1 MSTWE
6 QSPNNK
12 NIFSFG
18 FTFEEND
25 YIRHLDGHFR
35 KNKEGNFNRI
45 CLIDRFGLRYD
56 LKVDDKDK
64 RFKGED
70 DEKYATRLFR
80 KYVEKI
86 PEEEELGIIT
96 VAQQEELEK
105 NSKKKHDF
113 KDIEDKE
120 NTIYS
125 FLNNKKDPSN
135 IVPYKPSDFF
145 FYVGKGNIIGAK
157 NLNKG
162 RFYEDGTPAPRNY
175 FGNKIFSLLND
186 NPDMI
191 DKITGHDLKLYYK
204 RHTKDNAY
212 KLFYEK
218 YGNTM
223 INLMKRNMTFSI
235 ECNFD
240 EKNRPTNFDIHYTDW
255 FTNTDLVKSNCAI
268 NYNNFFNALTE
279 ISKIKYNIV
288 KNEKNEAHS
297 FNLEDLRKYLDDNKT
312 SIDKDGQKNKNSMN
326 SYYKEPIFNAILKKN
341 NISYD
346 PTTKKFE
353 FINKTETKKIKG
365 KEVKE
370 PGKIGLK
377 YLAEV
382 SFEECAKEL
391 IQERVED
398 TFINYIKSKQKLPRD
413 QFFIFLNKIL
423 GEENITK
430 FLENNNIIV
439 ENKEVEEKINSD
451 KIDKEDKILDTNSVQ
466 KDKNTA
472 SKDNST
478 EKQNTA
484 KNKNVDDEE
493 IPFDKDFDDEFDE
506 NFDQEDY
513 TKKMLAKRLNIENE
527 DLRDYDIAELQYM
540 VNHPEEFEQEE
551 TEIKTEESD
560 LMEKLHSL
568 YIKNT
573 SFTKGIL
580 LVPVGNNEQI
590 EFTSYED
597 VKNYIEKNNIS
608 GKTVEE
614 LYHNFLLS
622 VEEMRKKEETLPK
635 PVEEN
640 AEMVEKPVSEV
651 VTEDAAAK
659 EKNIKDSN
667 DKNINNKNDIDKNIK
682 ETENKKDIEKE
693 TVKIE
698 NKENTP
704 SLMQQFFALYQK
716 NTQATNGKL
725 SISVGDKK
733 RLEFD
738 SYKDA
743 KKYMHKRNISGNTAE
758 EIFNN
763 LVEDVKATYL
773 KKVQQENKKED
784 VEDKTKEST
793 TSEKSY
799 ADSKLYKVLS
809 VIAHKLDDTIAIID
823 NFKNQI
829 LKGKQFDAKKVLS
842 LIGANIKDAFNYTE
856 IEGVEKQTTKDKEK
870 DFIEALN
877 DKVDGLTKIINNQN
891 AMIQKQNEMMAN
903 QSDTIAKQNEIITA
917 LYSKISL
924 DKLDEIKT
932 EMDEIDEKYSQN
944 NENVPAQDD
953 KNSDRTDF

>member
-1 MSTWE
+1 MSKWE

-25 YIRHLDGHFR
+25 YIRHLDGYFR
-35 KNKEGNFNRI
+35 KNKEGNFEQIR
-45 CLIDRFGLRYD
+45 LVDRFGLRYD
-56 LKVDDKDK
+56 LKVDDSDK
-64 RFKGED
+64 RFEGED
-70 DEKYATRLFR
+70 DEKYATRLFK

-86 PEEEELGIIT
+86 PEEEELGVIT
-96 VAQQEELEK
+96 VAEQEELEK
-105 NSKKKHDF
+105 DSKKKHNF
-113 KDIEDKE
+113 KDIDDKE

-135 IVPYKPSDFF
+135 IIPYKPNYFF
-145 FYVGKGNIIGAK
+145 YYVGKGNVFGTK

-162 RFYEDGTPAPRNY
+162 RFYEDGTPAPKNY
-175 FGNKIFSLLND
+175 LGDKIFSLLKD
-186 NPDMI
+186 NPAMTN
-191 DKITGHDLKLYYK
+191 KIAGHDLKLYYK
-204 RHTKDNAY
+204 RRGKKERDIAY
-212 KLFYEK
+212 QLFYEK

-223 INLMKRNMTFSI
+223 INLMKRNMTFSV
-235 ECNFD
+235 ECKFD
-240 EKNRPTNFDIHYTDW
+240 KNNHPINFDIHYTDW
-255 FTNTDLVKSNCAI
+255 FTNADLVKSKCAM
-268 NYNNFFNALTE
+268 NYNNFFYTLDGINKL
-279 ISKIKYNIV
+279 KYNIV
-288 KNEKNEAHS
+288 KDENNETHPFS
-297 FNLEDLRKYLDDNKT
+297 LEDLRKYLDDNK
-312 SIDKDGQKNKNSMN
+312 SDKNEDGQKNKNSKN
-326 SYYKEPIFNAILKKN
+326 SYYREPIFNAILKKN

-353 FINKTETKKIKG
+353 FINKKETKNPEEIGETKN
-365 KEVKE
+365 
-370 PGKIGLK
+370 PGEIGLK
-377 YLAEV
+377 YLTEV
-382 SFEECAKEL
+382 DFEECAKEL
-391 IQERVED
+391 IQERVEE

-413 QFFIFLNKIL
+413 QYFIFLNKIL

-430 FLENNNIIV
+430 FLESNNIIV
-439 ENKEVEEKINSD
+439 ENKEAEKETNSN
-451 KIDKEDKILDTNSVQ
+451 KVDKEDKNLDTNSVQ
-466 KDKNTA
+466 KDKNTT
-472 SKDNST
+472 SKDNDV

-484 KNKNVDDEE
+484 ENKNVVNEE
-493 IPFDKDFDDEFDE
+493 IPFDKEFDE
-506 NFDQEDY
+506 DFDQEDY
-513 TKKMLAKRLNIENE
+513 TKKMLAKKLNIENE
-527 DLRDYDIAELQYM
+527 DLKDYDIAELQYM
-540 VNHPEEFEQEE
+540 VNHPEEFKQEE
-551 TEIKTEESD
+551 TKAETKTKTEEPD

-622 VEEMRKKEETLPK
+622 VEEMHKKEEVPSK

-640 AEMVEKPVSEV
+640 KKEPVK
-651 VTEDAAAK
+651 EDV
-659 EKNIKDSN
+659 
-667 DKNINNKNDIDKNIK
+667 NN
-682 ETENKKDIEKE
+682 TKDIEKE
-693 TVKIE
+693 IIKVE
-698 NKENTP
+698 NEKNTP
-704 SLMQQFFALYQK
+704 SLMQQFFELYQK
-716 NTQATNGKL
+716 NTQATGGKL
-725 SISVGDKK
+725 SIPVGDKK

-773 KKVQQENKKED
+773 KKIQQENKKED

-793 TSEKSY
+793 ASEKSY
-799 ADSKLYKVLS
+799 TDSKLYKILS

-829 LKGKQFDAKKVLS
+829 LKGKQFDTKKVLS

-870 DFIEALN
+870 DSIEALN
-877 DKVDGLTKIINNQN
+877 DKINDLTKIINDQN
-891 AMIQKQNEMMAN
+891 GMIQKQNVMIQKQNEMITN
-903 QSDTIAKQNEIITA
+903 QSDIIAKQGEITA
-917 LYSKISL
+917 VLYSKISL
-924 DKLDEIKT
+924 NKYDEIKT
-932 EMDEIDEKYSQN
+932 EIDEIEEKYSQN
-944 NENVPAQDD
+944 NENIPAQDD
-953 KNSDRTDF
+953 RNSDRTDF